1 MTGTTGDGADRRIP
15 GHGRSTGC
23 GDVDFAQA
31 AGAYLLGALSDADE
45 QSFRE
50 HLRACPACAAQV
62 DELRPVVALLGTVT
76 DQDLD
81 AVVRTGAPVTTGFA
95 DLPVTAVP
103 SAADV
108 PVTASSPAG
117 SGRYDSPR
125 IEPPPDTLWPR
136 LLVAANQNRR
146 THRRLVT
153 ALSAVAGLA
162 AAAVIALAV
171 VLATGSG
178 SPAPLPAAGQEL
190 TLTPVDGAHVQ
201 ATATLV
207 GKKWGTEI
215 TLHCRYAGS
224 SGGSGEQESYPA
236 GRPPVYSLRVTDSGG
251 AEHDLGSWSL
261 PGNLDA
267 TFIGGTALP
276 PGQIRSVQVL
286 NANGTPVLTAAG

>member
-15 GHGRSTGC
+15 GHGRPAGC
-23 GDVDFAQA
+23 GDEDFAQA
-31 AGAYLLGALSDADE
+31 AGAYLLGALGDAD
-45 QSFRE
+45 QQAFRQ
-50 HLRACPACAAQV
+50 HLRQCPACAAQV

-76 DQDLD
+76 EHDLD
-81 AVVRTGAPVTTGFA
+81 AAGRIGAPVTAGFA
-95 DLPVTAVP
+95 DLPGTADVRVTALP
-103 SAADV
+103 SAGFDHHD
-108 PVTASSPAG
+108 G
-117 SGRYDSPR
+117 LRGG
-125 IEPPPDTLWPR
+125 PPPDTLWPR

-178 SPAPLPAAGQEL
+178 SPAPLPVAGQEL
-190 TLTPVDGAHVQ
+190 TLTPVDGVHVQ

-224 SGGSGEQESYPA
+224 PGGSGEPENYPA
-236 GRPPVYSLRVTDSGG
+236 GTPPVYRLRVTDSGG